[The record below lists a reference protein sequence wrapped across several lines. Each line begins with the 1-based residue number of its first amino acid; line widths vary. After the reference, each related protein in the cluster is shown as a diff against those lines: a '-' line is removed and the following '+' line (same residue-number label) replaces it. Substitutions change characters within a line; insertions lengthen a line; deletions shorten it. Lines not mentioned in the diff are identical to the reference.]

1 MEIVCSNTTVC
12 SRMHYVVRMQSLE
25 EFAEQLEPIHT
36 HSTRVTAFAA
46 YILLSKIEYG
56 PDIVAAAK
64 TFKELMQQSVVRAD
78 PTTGDVNNDELR
90 HCYQLTD
97 WGVPPAEQAAFK
109 DALMRCGLWEAM
121 KVTSP
126 NNTVTAYLASFSVIL
141 FTAPFALRSLPFAVA
156 EPLQETPQ
164 GWQKQDPIL

>member
-25 EFAEQLEPIHT
+25 EFAEELQPRHT
-36 HSTRVTAFAA
+36 HSTLVTAFAA

-78 PTTGDVNNDELR
+78 QTTGKVNNDELR
-90 HCYQLTD
+90 HCYQLGE
-97 WGVPPAEQAAFK
+97 WGVPAAEQAAFK
-109 DALMRCGLWEAM
+109 DALMRCGLWEAIA
-121 KVTSP
+121 VTSP
-126 NNTVTAYLASFSVIL
+126 NNTVTAYFASFSVIP

-156 EPLQETPQ
+156 GPLQQPPQ
-164 GWQKQDPIL
+164 GWQK